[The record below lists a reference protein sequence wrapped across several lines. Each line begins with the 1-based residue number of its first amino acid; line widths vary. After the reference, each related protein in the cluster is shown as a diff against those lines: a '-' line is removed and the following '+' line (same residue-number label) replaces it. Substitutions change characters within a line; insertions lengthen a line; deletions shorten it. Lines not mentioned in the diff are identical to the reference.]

1 MVIDIK
7 RANKKLMASNHSAMT
22 STINMIINLYHQGP
36 GDRFA
41 TDFGGMR
48 PLLSQYKASVATSRK
63 EKHEKSWNQFII
75 VIILQ
80 CQSVKRT
87 Q

>member
-1 MVIDIK
+1 MIAVINITVNMVIDIK

-22 STINMIINLYHQGP
+22 SDINMIINLYHQGP

-48 PLLSQYKASVATSRK
+48 PFCRNIGLLSQQVRMKNTKKVGISS
-63 EKHEKSWNQFII
+63 
-75 VIILQ
+75 
-80 CQSVKRT
+80 
-87 Q
+87 